1 MSPHADSGRDHGQ
14 SDLRL
19 HDPRQHTL
27 PQHDLRLRDRV
38 FAPDVTG
45 LMAIINRTPDS
56 FYDEGKFIDDDAA
69 LRAVDAAVADGADA
83 VDIGG
88 VKAGP
93 GPEVSEA
100 QERDRVVPFVHAIR
114 AAHPDLI
121 ISVDTW
127 RAAVAD
133 AACEAG
139 ADLVNDAWAGHDP
152 EVTAVA
158 AAHGAAYLCA
168 HTGGHPPRTDPHR
181 VRYADVVGEVVAD
194 LTRQAQAALAAGVR
208 EDGLLIDA
216 AHDFGKNTYQSL
228 QVTGHIDRL
237 VATGWPVLL
246 AVSNKKFIAETLGL
260 DGRKSARL
268 TGTLATT
275 AVAVWEGVRLV
286 RAHDVA
292 PTRQVIDMVAGIR
305 SGIPQLA
312 RRALA

>member
-1 MSPHADSGRDHGQ
+1 MSDNAPPSRA
-14 SDLRL
+14 
-19 HDPRQHTL
+19 
-27 PQHDLRLRDRV
+27 LRLRGRR
-38 FAPDVTG
+38 FAPGEAG
-45 LMAIINRTPDS
+45 LLAIINRTPDS
-56 FYDEGKFIDDDAA
+56 FYDAGRYLDDEIA
-69 LRAVDAAVADGADA
+69 LSAVARAVADGADA

-93 GPEVSEA
+93 GPEVSAAE
-100 QERDRVVPFVHAIR
+100 ELRRVVPFIAAIR
-114 AAHPDLI
+114 AAHPRLV

-152 EVTAVA
+152 ELSAVA
-158 AAHGAAYLCA
+158 GAHGAGYVCA
-168 HTGGHPPRTDPHR
+168 HTGGHAPRADPHR
-181 VRYADVVGEVVAD
+181 VRYDDVVAETVAD
-194 LTRQAQAALAAGVR
+194 LSRQAQAALGAGVR

-216 AHDFGKNTYQSL
+216 AQDFGKNTYHSL
-228 QVTGHIDRL
+228 QVTGQVGALIE
-237 VATGWPVLL
+237 TGWPVLL

-260 DGRKSARL
+260 EGLKSGRI

-275 AVAVWEGVRLV
+275 AVAAWEGVRMV

-292 PTRQVIDMVAGIR
+292 QTREVLDMVAAMR
-305 SGIPQLA
+305 SGIPALA